1 MSDPSREVSFE
12 ADGKRYTLRYG
23 NRALRWAEKELGKP
37 FTQMD
42 EGTLGDLT
50 VLVWAGLQQYHPELS
65 IDDVD
70 EIFDAV
76 GYQQLGEMSAR
87 AVQAAFPAARDGA
100 APGNGRTAGTG
111 RSTSARRS

>member
-12 ADGKRYTLRYG
+12 AEGKRYTLRYG
-23 NRALRWAEKELGKP
+23 NRALRMAEKELAKP

-50 VLVWAGLQQYHPELS
+50 VLVWAGLQHYHPDLG

-70 EIFDAV
+70 EIFDVV
-76 GYQQLGEMSAR
+76 GYQELGELSAQ
-87 AVQAAFPAARDGA
+87 AVQAAFPKAREGA
-100 APGNGRTAGTG
+100 AKGNAPRAGTG
-111 RSTSARRS
+111 RTTSARRS